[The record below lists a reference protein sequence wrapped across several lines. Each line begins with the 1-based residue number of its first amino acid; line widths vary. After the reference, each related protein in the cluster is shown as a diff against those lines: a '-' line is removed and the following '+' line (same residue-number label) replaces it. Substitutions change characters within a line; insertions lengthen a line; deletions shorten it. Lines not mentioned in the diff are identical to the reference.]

1 MRGLEPG
8 GRSLNRA
15 ANPSCCNEENAPVV
29 PIAPQKITV
38 LLARLDPGEPPPDMN
53 IDVGRNC
60 EKMGDRGGGF
70 AQQPSDGPPTSEGM
84 MVISIRR
91 FAGG

>member
-1 MRGLEPG
+1 
-8 GRSLNRA
+8 
-15 ANPSCCNEENAPVV
+15 
-29 PIAPQKITV
+29 
-38 LLARLDPGEPPPDMN
+38 MN